1 MADRDEKGKFA
12 KGNKAGGLSR
22 SNGEATKNGRK
33 GGIASGEARREKRK
47 WREMLE
53 DLLQT
58 PIDIK
63 LPDGDMKRVTMND
76 AILLGQIKAAAA
88 GKTDAAKFLAQL
100 KGELVEK
107 VETKQEVNVKKEDPD
122 FDNLPDDV
130 KKDIVRKIQDAKHK
144 QYMKKHYGEDYD
156 TGTTD

>member
-1 MADRDEKGKFA
+1 MAAKDRDEKGKFA

-53 DLLQT
+53 DLLEL
-58 PIDIK
+58 PIEIT
-63 LPDGDMKRVTMND
+63 LPDKSKKSVTMND
-76 AILLGQIKAAAA
+76 AILFGQIKAATA
-88 GKTDAAKFLAQL
+88 GKTEAAKFLAQL

-107 VETKQEVNVKKEDPD
+107 VETKQEVNVKTEDEYAG
-122 FDNLPDDV
+122 LPIESQERIARV
-130 KKDIVRKIQDAKHK
+130 ILEERHK
-144 QYMKKHYGEDYD
+144 QYERIHNGKTEDSE
-156 TGTTD
+156 